1 MYYSISLNRE
11 YLQIANILFQVVISN
26 YDKNIYQV
34 FHIGH
39 KYF

>member
-1 MYYSISLNRE
+1 MYYSISFNRE
-11 YLQIANILFQVVISN
+11 YLQSAKISFQVVISN
-26 YDKNIYQV
+26 YDKNIYHV